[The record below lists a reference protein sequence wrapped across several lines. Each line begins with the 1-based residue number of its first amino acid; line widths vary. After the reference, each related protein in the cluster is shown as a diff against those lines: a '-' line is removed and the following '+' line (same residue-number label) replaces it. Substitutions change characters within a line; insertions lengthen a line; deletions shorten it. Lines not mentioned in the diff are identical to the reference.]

1 MISNRFPR
9 ANNPYMHEA
18 YDPSKLT
25 KYITYP
31 DANNLYGWAMGQP
44 LPIGGFKWMT
54 VQVDDHVDEEKL
66 LIDLNDNFMVKREFG
81 MIAGGLSL
89 KHGRYMAIASAA
101 LLTPSLKFF
110 QWQLSLS
117 HWLDCNNNNNNNLP
131 IYIARIYM
139 C

>member
-44 LPIGGFKWMT
+44 LP
-54 VQVDDHVDEEKL
+54 
-66 LIDLNDNFMVKREFG
+66 
-81 MIAGGLSL
+81 
-89 KHGRYMAIASAA
+89 

-117 HWLDCNNNNNNNLP
+117 HWLDCNNNNNNNNLP